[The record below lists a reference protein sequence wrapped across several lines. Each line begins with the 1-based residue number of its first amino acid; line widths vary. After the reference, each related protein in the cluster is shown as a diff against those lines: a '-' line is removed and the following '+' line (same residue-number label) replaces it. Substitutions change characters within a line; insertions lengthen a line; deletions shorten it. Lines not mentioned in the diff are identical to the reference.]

1 MGTSS
6 RYSSATLS
14 YYVLQVLTTVVVF
27 VSILLTR
34 FCFHDKAT
42 EYTDRLELKSAKDRT
57 FGVGILREADE
68 LMVLTSGTLMKVNV
82 EADQIANFLP
92 T

>member
-1 MGTSS
+1 M
-6 RYSSATLS
+6 
-14 YYVLQVLTTVVVF
+14 LQVITTAVVV
-27 VSILLTR
+27 VSVMLTN
-34 FCFHDKAT
+34 FFFSKAT

-57 FGVGILREADE
+57 FGVGILRSEDE